1 LERETKLP
9 SPQKKRSKKKPR
21 AGKESKTIPNQSIQ
35 RSSGTESRDE
45 FTEKLSSM
53 RSELSALSFRVGRL
67 PEHISR
73 LDNDIT
79 GIPERI
85 QRIQKNRINHL
96 SSIDQTGGELS
107 ETWGH
112 IRETVERNSLE
123 QRDNLLRRQKI
134 LESSIQNT
142 DSITELAKLG
152 YQLSELGRNLDT
164 AENSIS
170 GQLGGYQSKYAQ
182 IDREL
187 KAAEFTI
194 NNLEGS
200 SIEWKQGE
208 HPILAVEVKDL
219 TKDDNGVL
227 TLSNQRV
234 LFEKVS
240 EEVLKRN
247 LLFATE
253 KKTVHTVTLD
263 EPIGSIDVI
272 EKGRVGFFKG
282 AGLFVRFK
290 AHLGLKE
297 LKIDTSGNEDTRII
311 QAYNYIVSGEAEQDI
326 GLGDES
332 EPNGLVACPTCSA
345 PYQEEILLGQTS
357 VKCIYCGTVIK
368 V

>member
-1 LERETKLP
+1 MYIERRRLERETKLP
-9 SPQKKRSKKKPR
+9 RPQKKRPKKKPR
-21 AGKESKTIPNQSIQ
+21 AGKESKTNIPKQPIQ
-35 RSSGTESRDE
+35 ISSSVESRDE

-67 PEHISR
+67 PEDISR
-73 LDNDIT
+73 LDNDIS

-85 QRIQKNRINHL
+85 QRIQKNRIYHL
-96 SSIDQTGGELS
+96 SSIDQTGSELS
-107 ETWGH
+107 KTWGH

-123 QRDNLLRRQKI
+123 QRDNLLRRQRI

-142 DSITELAKLG
+142 DSITELTKLS

-187 KAAEFTI
+187 KAAELTI

-208 HPILAVEVKDL
+208 HPILAVEVKNL
-219 TKDDNGVL
+219 TKKDNGVL
-227 TLSNQRV
+227 TLSNQRI

-247 LLFATE
+247 FLFATE
-253 KKTVHTVTLD
+253 
-263 EPIGSIDVI
+263 
-272 EKGRVGFFKG
+272 
-282 AGLFVRFK
+282 
-290 AHLGLKE
+290 
-297 LKIDTSGNEDTRII
+297 
-311 QAYNYIVSGEAEQDI
+311 
-326 GLGDES
+326 
-332 EPNGLVACPTCSA
+332 
-345 PYQEEILLGQTS
+345 
-357 VKCIYCGTVIK
+357 
-368 V
+368 